1 MFKSINLYK
10 LVSVGLLSVFLFA
23 FSFAVVGAQAIP
35 PIESN
40 PNVSITSIEGTAVGL
55 INYVIGIIAIVA
67 VVMIVYAGYLYISSG
82 GDEKK
87 LGQAKS
93 LILYAVIGLV
103 VVIVSYSI
111 VGFVNSLI
119 GP

>member
-1 MFKSINLYK
+1 MFKSINLNK
-10 LVSVGLLSVFLFA
+10 LVSVGLFSVFLFA
-23 FSFAVVGAQAIP
+23 FSFSFVGAQAIP

-40 PNVSITSIEGTAVGL
+40 TTVDSTTIQSTAVTL
-55 INYVIGIIAIVA
+55 INYVISIIAIIA
-67 VVMIVYAGYLYISSG
+67 VGMIVYAGFLYITSG

-87 LGQAKS
+87 LGTAKN

-119 GP
+119 

>member
-1 MFKSINLYK
+1 MLKIKNLYK
-10 LVSVGLLSVFLFA
+10 LISVGLVSLTLFMFG
-23 FSFAVVGAQAIP
+23 FSFALAQEIP
-35 PIESN
+35 DVDQ
-40 PNVSITSIEGTAVGL
+40 VSDLTATSLEDKIITLV
-55 INYVIGIIAIVA
+55 NYVISIIAIVA
-67 VVMIVYAGYLYISSG
+67 VVMIIYAGYLYVSSG

-119 GP
+119 